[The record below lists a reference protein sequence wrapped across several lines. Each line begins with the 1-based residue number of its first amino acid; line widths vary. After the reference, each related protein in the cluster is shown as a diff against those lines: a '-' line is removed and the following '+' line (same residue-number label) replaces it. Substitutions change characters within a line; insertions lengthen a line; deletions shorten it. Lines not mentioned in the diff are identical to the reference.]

1 MAPPNQTPRMRT
13 GQRGVPKHQMAS
25 HTVEAGS
32 SSRAPPLH
40 VEQL

>member
-1 MAPPNQTPRMRT
+1 
-13 GQRGVPKHQMAS
+13 MAS